1 MPKGWPGPDG
11 DELSLPDSLKLVAA
25 RLPAPLIVLDFGV
38 DADGYL
44 VAVCSREQ
52 AEKIKAIADGV
63 EMNPRIID
71 GEGVDPDAVYATV
84 AGRLSGVLDLEQRIS
99 ARISEG
105 MASREF
111 TVEANGTWVR
121 PLDLPRTK
129 LRVWLST
136 RPLNSTAVRVRLHVG
151 VGVERAVIR
160 PHIPDDVAAGWL
172 DDDREPRDAPVRPF
186 LDPDYLHPSYSHEQ
200 SPAYFGLIATEDNW
214 ESGVDEY
221 VFETI
226 DRYLPPIL
234 AALTTA
240 DGLPARAPGPHLGN
254 VSMPHLMRTSVL
266 ILAVMGRSDLVETAW
281 MSTKRSRYSLGTKP
295 QSDSSASSNGS
306 AWSRRTPGRNFGA
319 DDIPPVSKW
328 QTCDA
333 IGRTVTT

>member
-1 MPKGWPGPDG
+1 M
-11 DELSLPDSLKLVAA
+11 
-25 RLPAPLIVLDFGV
+25 LDFGV

-111 TVEANGTWVR
+111 TVEASGTGVR

-254 VSMPHLMRTSVL
+254 VSMQHLMRTSVL
-266 ILAVMGRSDLVETAW
+266 ILAVMGRSDLVETALDEY
-281 MSTKRSRYSLGTKP
+281 KAKP
-295 QSDSSASSNGS
+295 LLPRNETPERFERFVEWLRMVPQDT
-306 AWSRRTPGRNFGA
+306 WEELRR
-319 DDIPPVSKW
+319 
-328 QTCDA
+328 
-333 IGRTVTT
+333 

>member
-1 MPKGWPGPDG
+1 M
-11 DELSLPDSLKLVAA
+11 
-25 RLPAPLIVLDFGV
+25 
-38 DADGYL
+38 
-44 VAVCSREQ
+44 AVCSREQ

-111 TVEANGTWVR
+111 TVEASGTWVR

-254 VSMPHLMRTSVL
+254 VSMQHLMRTSVL